1 VLSRVI
7 AAFEI
12 GTSELFSINFPVT
25 GVLCCAYSDLQQQ
38 STANTMASLIAN
50 CRLIK
55 KKGVVIAVQT
65 AKKRTIV
72 LILATKS
79 K

>member
-1 VLSRVI
+1 MG
-7 AAFEI
+7 AFEP
-12 GTSELFSINFPVT
+12 FSINLPVT
-25 GVLCCAYSDLQQQ
+25 GVLCCPFSILQQQ
-38 STANTMASLIAN
+38 SMANTVASLIAY
-50 CRLIK
+50 CRLIY